1 MAQRLKIKTT
11 NQELFDT
18 IRACKKVSN
27 SKGIGAYRKI
37 ADELSRSASQRAE
50 VNLEKIEKLAKSGDT
65 VVIPG
70 KVLATG
76 ILSKKVN
83 IVAFSCSESA
93 MEKIEAAGA
102 TFTPLLEYVN
112 NKPATKIFIMK

>member
-1 MAQRLKIKTT
+1 MAQKLNTRTT

-18 IRACKKVSN
+18 IRACKKVAT

-37 ADELSRSASQRAE
+37 AEELSRSASQRAE
-50 VNLEKIEKLAKSGDT
+50 VNLDKVEKLAKTGDV

-76 ILSKKVN
+76 ILSKKVQ
-83 IVAFSCSESA
+83 IVAFSCSDTA
-93 MEKIEAAGA
+93 KEKIEAAGA
-102 TFTPLLEYVN
+102 TFTPIMEYVN
-112 NKPATKIFIMK
+112 NKPATKIYIMK

>member
-1 MAQRLKIKTT
+1 MAQKLSTKTT

-18 IRACKKVSN
+18 IRACKKVAT
-27 SKGIGAYRKI
+27 SKGIGAYKKI
-37 ADELSRSASQRAE
+37 AEELSRSASQRAE
-50 VNLEKIEKLAKSGDT
+50 VNLDKVEKLAKTGDV

-83 IVAFSCSESA
+83 IVAFSCSDA
-93 MEKIEAAGA
+93 AKEKIEAAGA
-102 TFTPLLEYVN
+102 TFTPIMEYVN
-112 NKPATKIFIMK
+112 NKPATKIYIMK

>member
-1 MAQRLKIKTT
+1 MAQKLKIKTT

-18 IRACKKVSN
+18 IRACRKVAN
-27 SKGIGAYRKI
+27 SKGIGAYAKI

-50 VNLEKIEKLAKSGDT
+50 VNLDKIEKLAKTGDV

-76 ILSKKVN
+76 ILSKKVS
-83 IVAFSCSESA
+83 IVAFSASDSA
-93 MEKIEAAGA
+93 LDKIKASGS
-102 TFTPLLEYVN
+102 TFTKLQEYVN
-112 NKPATKIFIMK
+112 NKPATRIFIMK

>member
-1 MAQRLKIKTT
+1 MAQKLKIKTT

-18 IRACKKVSN
+18 IRACRKVAN
-27 SKGIGAYRKI
+27 SKGIGAYDKI

-50 VNLEKIEKLAKSGDT
+50 VNLDKIEKLAKTGDI

-70 KVLATG
+70 KVLGTG
-76 ILSKKVN
+76 ILSKKVT
-83 IVAFSCSESA
+83 IVAFSASDSA
-93 MEKIEAAGA
+93 LDKIEKAGA
-102 TFTPLLEYVN
+102 SFVKLQEYVN